1 MSWFAKN
8 LTQSD
13 TNGIFVIQVPGGFDP
28 KDAKLALI
36 DHCEDADQE
45 GWWQCSL
52 VTLSLFFVL
61 AVATLTQKQ
70 EMPTVHNT

>member
-1 MSWFAKN
+1 MTITNDKKSWFGKN

-45 GWWQCSL
+45 GW
-52 VTLSLFFVL
+52 
-61 AVATLTQKQ
+61 
-70 EMPTVHNT
+70 